1 MFDSI
6 PMARAGIEAKE
17 IGGETL
23 LIDGDDIYVLNETAA
38 FIWHLCDG
46 QHSLADIEAALRQEY
61 SVPEEN
67 DLRADIT
74 QTVEELRVKRLL
86 EAP

>member
-1 MFDSI
+1 
-6 PMARAGIEAKE
+6 MARAGIEAKE